1 MAKNGDPF
9 NHIGGLDVDSML
21 IWIGIYSV
29 SVQATTSITSLFFHE
44 EVKQWAQ
51 YFKRGNI
58 NITGM
63 EENPRSSSCGSTIQ
77 VRYDIDLNRF
87 ITIQDSVS
95 SGPLPLPGYSSA
107 MVTSILTTLFTG
119 IHGNKMLLC
128 WGEQLAVPSVHHVW
142 SPHVF

>member
-9 NHIGGLDVDSML
+9 IHIGGLDVDSML

-58 NITGM
+58 NITGW
-63 EENPRSSSCGSTIQ
+63 RKI
-77 VRYDIDLNRF
+77 
-87 ITIQDSVS
+87 
-95 SGPLPLPGYSSA
+95 
-107 MVTSILTTLFTG
+107 
-119 IHGNKMLLC
+119 
-128 WGEQLAVPSVHHVW
+128 LAVVPAGLQYKYDMI
-142 SPHVF
+142 